1 MDTEL
6 LLQIQ
11 KNEKIWSLFY
21 NEKDE
26 LIEVITSNEKRT
38 LYYLYNVENN
48 KLIKDKKKAKCP
60 LDLRL
65 NEI

>member
-6 LLQIQ
+6 ILQVP

-48 KLIKDKKKAKCP
+48 KLIKDKKKALK
-60 LDLRL
+60 
-65 NEI
+65 

>member
-6 LLQIQ
+6 LLQVP
-11 KNEKIWSLFY
+11 KNEKIWSLVY

-26 LIEVITSNEKRT
+26 LIEVITSNKART

-48 KLIKDKKKAKCP
+48 NLIKDKKKATSL